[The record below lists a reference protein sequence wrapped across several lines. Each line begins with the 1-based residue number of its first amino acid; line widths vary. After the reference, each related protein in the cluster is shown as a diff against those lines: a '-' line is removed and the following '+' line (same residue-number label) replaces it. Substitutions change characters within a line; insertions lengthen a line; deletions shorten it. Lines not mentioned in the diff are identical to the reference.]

1 MEEIEF
7 LENNQL
13 AERLMLEEKLI
24 QARISQ
30 VHKGIQNEI
39 SGEEVTPT

>member
-13 AERLMLEEKLI
+13 AERLMLEEKLTKARSS
-24 QARISQ
+24 QA
-30 VHKGIQNEI
+30 HKGIQNEI
-39 SGEEVTPT
+39 SGLEVTPK